1 MPPFTGVY
9 HSKRQALHRPPRDHP
24 ESIRRISVVLRRLSR
39 NIWLRRGLITFAETE
54 AVTNKLLLE
63 VHSGRYIEQIRS
75 FCEHGGGYVDDD
87 TYLSPGSYVAATS
100 SAGGAVKACR
110 DVLKGEFRNAFV
122 LTRPPG
128 HHAGRDGL
136 ALNADSTGFC
146 VFNNAALAARY
157 LLNQGLKRVALVD
170 LDAHHGNGTQEIFY
184 GDPRVLYVGI
194 HEDSGFFPFSGSIE
208 EVGENEGEGFTV
220 NMPLHRGS
228 GDGDYLVFLRE
239 IVSPILIQYHP
250 EFILI
255 SLGFDAH
262 KLDPLADLK
271 LSSSGY
277 LRLVDA
283 MKRMAE
289 QQCEGRLILFLE
301 GGYNLRVLPVL
312 VSASASILC
321 GAQRAP
327 GPLPRNGVFQQH
339 TFDCLQDLKREL
351 SSFWSL

>member
-1 MPPFTGVY
+1 MPPSTAIY
-9 HSKRQALHRPPRDHP
+9 HSRTQALHRTPRDHP
-24 ESIRRISVVLRRLSR
+24 ESIQRILAVLRRLRR
-39 NIWLRRGLITFAETE
+39 NIWLRKGSITFAESE
-54 AVTNKLLLE
+54 AVMDELLLE

-75 FCEHGGGYVDDD
+75 FCEHGGGYADDD
-87 TYLSPGSYVAATS
+87 TYLSIGSYVAAAY

-110 DVLKGEFRNAFV
+110 DVLNGEFRNAFV

-128 HHAGRDGL
+128 HHAGKDGL

-146 VFNNAALAARY
+146 VFNNAALAARD
-157 LLNQGLKRVALVD
+157 LLDQGLKRVALVD

-184 GDPRVLYVGI
+184 ADPRVLYLGI

-208 EVGENEGEGFTV
+208 EVGEKEGEGFTV
-220 NMPLHRGS
+220 NMPLQRGS
-228 GDGDYLVFLRE
+228 ADGDYLIFLKE

-262 KLDPLADLK
+262 RLDPLADLN

-283 MKRMAE
+283 LKRMAE
-289 QQCEGRLILFLE
+289 EQCGGRLVLFLE

-312 VSASASILC
+312 VSASASTLC
-321 GAQRAP
+321 GAQHAP
-327 GPLPRNGVFQQH
+327 GPLPRDGVFRQH
-339 TFDCLQDLKREL
+339 TFNCLRDLRREL